1 MRKESARKM
10 RAEREL
16 LTDLGI
22 FKKKSDNSTGT
33 NLRYRISFANP
44 AYPNK
49 ACDRTSFSSFFVPKY
64 RSIDFARKAEKC
76 QSRAFL
82 PSERLHAIPA
92 GQ

>member
-16 LTDLGI
+16 LTNLGKCR
-22 FKKKSDNSTGT
+22 KKRDNSTGT

-49 ACDRTSFSSFFVPKY
+49 ALDRIKLFSSLVPK
-64 RSIDFARKAEKC
+64 
-76 QSRAFL
+76 
-82 PSERLHAIPA
+82 
-92 GQ
+92 

>member
-16 LTDLGI
+16 LTNLGKCR
-22 FKKKSDNSTGT
+22 KKRDNSTGT

-49 ACDRTSFSSFFVPKY
+49 ALDCFSFCSVFVPK
-64 RSIDFARKAEKC
+64 
-76 QSRAFL
+76 
-82 PSERLHAIPA
+82 
-92 GQ
+92 